1 MRFSC
6 RGENCRKDFSS
17 KTNRNKHERI
27 HKHYRTEKKS
37 RIYIPFS
44 DKSKLYSC
52 PSEGCVTT
60 STRRNNIMKNLK
72 SCYKIQQNRIRNSI
86 NKVCYICV
94 KELNKKCK
102 RDRHIRDIHAS
113 ECSNDKSFTEV
124 ENFENYVEKWRWG
137 GWLPTLVSEE
147 QAVPVVS
154 LNQQEAESQYR
165 DSVTPPRDHVVPGQ
179 SSSTEVY
186 LNSSVRSQIAFP
198 VFLSKVCLETVTK
211 NLKTQLDYTQ

>member
-6 RGENCRKDFSS
+6 RGENCRKDFFS

-60 STRRNNIMKNLK
+60 STHRNNIMKHLK

-86 NKVCYICV
+86 NKVCYICG
-94 KELNKKCK
+94 KEFNKKCN

-124 ENFENYVEKWRWG
+124 ENFENYVEK
-137 GWLPTLVSEE
+137 
-147 QAVPVVS
+147 
-154 LNQQEAESQYR
+154 
-165 DSVTPPRDHVVPGQ
+165 
-179 SSSTEVY
+179 
-186 LNSSVRSQIAFP
+186 
-198 VFLSKVCLETVTK
+198 
-211 NLKTQLDYTQ
+211 